1 LSRDKNSIL
10 HHPQEPKPSGTVMG
24 KDDSLDYAQSGVDID
39 LEGSAVNALVKS
51 LKGSALRK
59 SGEFGA
65 PVEHAGGFSGLVE
78 FGDSLLAMCTDGVGS
93 KLMLASQLGEWET
106 VGIDCM
112 AMNVNDLICIGAEP
126 LAFVDYIATPK
137 PDPVTHA
144 AVGLGLGNA
153 AKLAKVTLAGGE
165 TASLPGIVNDL
176 DLSGTALGW
185 LPKGNQ
191 LTGEKI
197 TSNDV
202 LIGLPSSGI
211 HSNGYS
217 LVREVIK
224 RTGIELKD
232 KCPFDAI
239 HENRTIHRFSSSNSD
254 LSFGEVILNPTR
266 IYVDPL
272 VDLFK
277 LCWAKE
283 GPCEWN
289 DIHGIAHITGG
300 GLSNLLRLH
309 PSMGYHISNPLSVLP
324 EFQWLAENGNIA
336 DREMH
341 RTFNMGLGIVLVV
354 SKESS
359 EKICE
364 WIKNKIHGTAIIG
377 HVVDSTHKVTHIN
390 PDIIFEHY

>member
-1 LSRDKNSIL
+1 
-10 HHPQEPKPSGTVMG
+10 MG
-24 KDDSLDYAQSGVDID
+24 NEKSLDYAQSGVDID
-39 LEGSAVNALVKS
+39 LEGSAVSALVKS
-51 LKGSALRK
+51 LKGSALRAP
-59 SGEFGA
+59 GEFGA

-93 KLMLASQLGEWET
+93 KLMLASELNEWET

-137 PDPVTHA
+137 PNPITHA

-153 AKLAKVTLAGGE
+153 AKMARVTLAGGE

-191 LTGEKI
+191 LTGEEI
-197 TSNDV
+197 ASEDV

-211 HSNGYS
+211 HSNGFS

-224 RTGIELKD
+224 REGSKLND
-232 KCPFDAI
+232 KCPFDAS
-239 HENRTIHRFSSSNSD
+239 HENRTIHRFSSSTDNSD
-254 LSFGEVILNPTR
+254 VTFGEVLLNPTQ
-266 IYVDPL
+266 IYVNPL

-277 LCWAKE
+277 MCWNDE
-283 GPCEWN
+283 GPCDWA

-309 PSMGYHISNPLSVLP
+309 PSMGYNISNPLSILP
-324 EFQWLAENGNIA
+324 EFEWLAEKGNIS

-354 SKESS
+354 SKKSS
-359 EKICE
+359 EKLCG
-364 WIKNKIHGTAIIG
+364 WLKNKIPGTAIIG
-377 HVVDSTHKVTHIN
+377 NVVEGTHKVTHIN
-390 PDIIFEHY
+390 PEVVFDHY